1 LAKLV
6 PADLAPAKGKEF
18 LKITKVMFYAQK
30 SWNYIEK

>member
-1 LAKLV
+1 LATLV
-6 PADLAPAKGKEF
+6 PVGLAPAKGNEF